1 MTETTL
7 SILDNFISSKLFLLN
22 ISLADE
28 FDGDENRE
36 DFHYHPREKEPI
48 ELGFVNEHV
57 TFTDEESE
65 HDEDREVIATLMA
78 IFVAIKSQESS

>member
-1 MTETTL
+1 
-7 SILDNFISSKLFLLN
+7 
-22 ISLADE
+22 
-28 FDGDENRE
+28 
-36 DFHYHPREKEPI
+36 
-48 ELGFVNEHV
+48 V